1 MENARQKVD
10 RILKNLTSSREDL
23 WALNDDIWHTL
34 DHSSV
39 EDVQRAASFQVK
51 YLELLDQFARNSEE
65 IAALIV
71 QFTGI
76 KEEET
81 PDIKDVFGNSNE
93 RIIKELNKE
102 EPHSIDEDFTYK
114 RPYAIVMENN
124 ACTNLETWKDLYKQV
139 CRHLAGKNK
148 ELFDFLAANESLVS
162 KQQKKYYSDNPK
174 ELRAPVKITDKTY
187 VETNLSASD
196 FTKRMKEIFDIYR
209 ISKDSLTIYLRQ
221 DRNG

>member
-76 KEEET
+76 K
-81 PDIKDVFGNSNE
+81 
-93 RIIKELNKE
+93 
-102 EPHSIDEDFTYK
+102 
-114 RPYAIVMENN
+114 
-124 ACTNLETWKDLYKQV
+124 
-139 CRHLAGKNK
+139 
-148 ELFDFLAANESLVS
+148 
-162 KQQKKYYSDNPK
+162 
-174 ELRAPVKITDKTY
+174 
-187 VETNLSASD
+187 
-196 FTKRMKEIFDIYR
+196 
-209 ISKDSLTIYLRQ
+209 
-221 DRNG
+221 